1 MGRVVAFLSMAGVE
15 MASEKD
21 SPSEFPPEVRSG
33 TQQSAP
39 VYTRLP
45 DLYAVHGA
53 SASRLPSEA
62 PLLVMGEGEERI
74 EIFRGE
80 VEKQKNAPP
89 QIGPVYTLRPGG
101 PPAVPTGRVFI
112 RFKEGVPVETRLG
125 ALEQAG
131 YQIAQSVD
139 YAPHAAWLRAR
150 SGEIADA
157 LRQIPMLEQI
167 ADVENVEPQM
177 LMRKANR

>member
-1 MGRVVAFLSMAGVE
+1 

-21 SPSEFPPEVRSG
+21 PFSKFPSEIRSG
-33 TQQSAP
+33 TKRSAP

-53 SASRLPSEA
+53 PASRLPSEV
-62 PLLVMGEGEERI
+62 PILVMGEGEEHI

-80 VEKQKNAPP
+80 AEKQKNAAA
-89 QIGPVYTLRPGG
+89 QIGPVYTLRPDG

-112 RFKEGVPVETRLG
+112 RFKEGVSVETRLG
-125 ALEQAG
+125 AIEQAG
-131 YQIAQSVD
+131 YQIAQSLD